1 MQNAAFCDV
10 LHETKQKS
18 YIKQTLESAQNR
30 LEIIFKILTISAVFG
45 NLESSQFEEYFQIPL
60 EVKIF
65 LYLSFY
71 MITHLLCNQMVDV
84 HTSN

>member
-1 MQNAAFCDV
+1 MVYNCISSVSVNALAGLDSFP
-10 LHETKQKS
+10 L
-18 YIKQTLESAQNR
+18 L
-30 LEIIFKILTISAVFG
+30 KILTISAVFG

-84 HTSN
+84 HASN